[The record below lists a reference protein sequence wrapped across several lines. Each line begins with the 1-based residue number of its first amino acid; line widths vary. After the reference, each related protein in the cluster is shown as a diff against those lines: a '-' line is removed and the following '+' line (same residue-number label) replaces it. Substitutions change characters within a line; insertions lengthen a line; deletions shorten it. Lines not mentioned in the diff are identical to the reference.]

1 MIITSFSVSVMK
13 KNATRLLAV
22 SGALTLVATGCSTP
36 YASSPAA
43 SSGTGGLTIDAAFY
57 PLQFVAERVAGN
69 YGMVTTLTAP
79 GIEPHDLELSPATV
93 RSMQN
98 ADVVLYVGGLQPAVE
113 GAITATGVPA
123 FNAADAVPLVARQ
136 TGDLTF
142 DPHFWLDPAL
152 VATYA
157 VAVGDKFA
165 GLDPAHADAYKSNA
179 ATLSK
184 QLTALD
190 SSFKTGLATC
200 KRHDIITTHE
210 AFGYLA
216 DAYGLHQESL
226 AGIDPEAEPS
236 PARLREIKN
245 IITKTRATTIFTE
258 TLVSSRVAQA
268 LATDAGVA
276 TVVLNPIESV
286 ATGTDYFSVMDQN
299 LTALRTALDCS

>member
-1 MIITSFSVSVMK
+1 MIITSDS
-13 KNATRLLAV
+13 LA
-22 SGALTLVATGCSTP
+22 SMSSTLHRSLAAAAALTLVATGCSAQTNSAP
-36 YASSPAA
+36 SASNGKA
-43 SSGTGGLTIDAAFY
+43 SLTIDAAFY
-57 PLQFVAERVAGN
+57 PLQFVAEKVAGD
-69 YGMVTTLTAP
+69 YGTVTTLTAP

-93 RSMQN
+93 RSMQG
-98 ADVVLYVGGLQPAVE
+98 ADVVLYIGGLQPAVE
-113 GAITATGVPA
+113 AAIKSTGVKS
-123 FNAADAVPLVARQ
+123 FDAADAVPLVERQ

-152 VATYA
+152 VAEYTL
-157 VAVGDKFA
+157 AVGNKFA
-165 GLDPAHADAYKSNA
+165 HLDPAHADAYKNNA
-179 ATLSK
+179 ATLSQ
-184 QLTALD
+184 QLNALD

-236 PARLREIKN
+236 PARLREIKD
-245 IITKTRATTIFTE
+245 IITKTGATTIFTE
-258 TLVSSRVAQA
+258 TLVSSQVAQA
-268 LATDAGVA
+268 LATDAGVT

>member
-1 MIITSFSVSVMK
+1 
-13 KNATRLLAV
+13 LLAV
-22 SGALTLVATGCSTP
+22 SAAFTLLATGCSSAT
-36 YASSPAA
+36 ASSPAA

-69 YGMVTTLTAP
+69 YGKVTTLTAP

-93 RSMQN
+93 RSMQS

-113 GAITATGVPA
+113 DAIKATGVPA

-142 DPHFWLDPAL
+142 DPHFWLDPAM

-157 VAVGDKFA
+157 LAVGNKFA
-165 GLDPAHADAYKSNA
+165 NLDPAHADAYKTNA
-179 ATLSK
+179 ANLSE

-190 SSFKTGLATC
+190 STFKTGLATC

-226 AGIDPEAEPS
+226 AGLDPEAEPS
-236 PARLREIKN
+236 PTRLREVKD
-245 IITKTRATTIFTE
+245 IITKTGATTIFTE

-268 LATDAGVA
+268 LATDAGVT

-286 ATGTDYFSVMDQN
+286 ATGTDYFIVMDQN

>member
-1 MIITSFSVSVMK
+1 MN
-13 KNATRLLAV
+13 KNVTRLLAV
-22 SGALTLVATGCSTP
+22 SAALALVATGCSSTD
-36 YASSPAA
+36 ASSPAA
-43 SSGTGGLTIDAAFY
+43 SSGKGGLTIDAAFY

-69 YGMVTTLTAP
+69 YGTVTTLTAP

-113 GAITATGVPA
+113 DAIKATGVPA

-165 GLDPAHADAYKSNA
+165 QLDPAHADAYKNNA
-179 ATLSK
+179 ANLST

-190 SSFKTGLATC
+190 SSFKKGLATC

-216 DAYGLHQESL
+216 DAYGFHQESL

-236 PARLREIKN
+236 PARLREIKD
-245 IITKTRATTIFTE
+245 IITKTGATTIFTE

-268 LATDAGVA
+268 LATDAGVT

-286 ATGTDYFSVMDQN
+286 ASGADYLSVMDQN

>member
-1 MIITSFSVSVMK
+1 MIITSLSLWIMN
-13 KNATRLLAV
+13 KNVTRLLAV
-22 SGALTLVATGCSTP
+22 SAALALAAAGCSSHTV
-36 YASSPAA
+36 ASAGA
-43 SSGTGGLTIDAAFY
+43 SSGKGGLTIDAAFY
-57 PLQFVAERVAGN
+57 PLQFVAERVAGT
-69 YGMVTTLTAP
+69 YGAVTTLTAP

-113 GAITATGVPA
+113 DAIKATGVPA

-165 GLDPAHADAYKSNA
+165 HLDPAHADAYKSNA
-179 ATLSK
+179 ASLST

-236 PARLREIKN
+236 PARLREIKD
-245 IITKTRATTIFTE
+245 IITKTGATTIFTE

-268 LATDAGVA
+268 LATDAGVT

-286 ATGTDYFSVMDQN
+286 AGGSDYLSVMDQN

>member
-1 MIITSFSVSVMK
+1 MN
-13 KNATRLLAV
+13 KNATRLLAI
-22 SGALTLVATGCSTP
+22 SAALTLLATGCSAP
-36 YASSPAA
+36 NASSPAA
-43 SSGTGGLTIDAAFY
+43 SAGTGGLTIDAAFY

-69 YGMVTTLTAP
+69 YGTVTTLTAP

-113 GAITATGVPA
+113 DAIKATRVPA

-157 VAVGDKFA
+157 EAVGVKFA
-165 GLDPAHADAYKSNA
+165 QLDPAHADAYKGNA
-179 ATLSK
+179 ASLAT

-190 SSFKTGLATC
+190 GTFKTGLATC

-236 PARLREIKN
+236 PARLREIKD
-245 IITKTRATTIFTE
+245 IITKTGATTIFTE

-268 LATDAGVA
+268 LATDAGVTTA
-276 TVVLNPIESV
+276 VLNPIESV
-286 ATGTDYFSVMDQN
+286 ASGADYLSVMDQN